1 MRLIA
6 LLLALWVNHHPE
18 RIDRWRRPEPFL
30 RYLGWVCARWPEA
43 QERDGLLRLL
53 IILLPPLLIFLIVQT
68 LLDDWLFGLAE
79 IALGFWALLFLH
91 GPGRTDDQLDD
102 FITACQE
109 RHLGAAQG
117 LAADLAEHSIDDTDD
132 YAELPKTAAEGLLW
146 QTYRRILSGL
156 FWFLIL
162 GPIGPVAVRL
172 TALTASST
180 QSENDNLF
188 YYSQRLLHLIDW
200 LPARA
205 AALSF
210 ALVGS
215 FVEAREAWQDAQQTS
230 SDARSLIVSTGIG
243 ALDLEEWSEEPDD
256 MMEILQATR
265 ELAGRSLMIWI
276 AIAALLTIAGW
287 LY

>member
-6 LLLALWVNHHPE
+6 ILLALWANHHPE

-30 RYLGWVCARWPEA
+30 HYLSWVCDRWPEA
-43 QERDGLLRLL
+43 QERDGLLRLAA
-53 IILLPPLLIFLIVQT
+53 ILLPPLLLFLIIQI
-68 LLDDWLFGLAE
+68 LLDGWLFGIAE
-79 IALGFWALLFLH
+79 ILLGFWALLFLH

-102 FITACQE
+102 FIKACQE

-117 LAADLAEHSIDDTDD
+117 LAADLAERDSYVELSH
-132 YAELPKTAAEGLLW
+132 AELPKMATEGLLW

-156 FWFLIL
+156 FWLLLL

-172 TALTASST
+172 AALTAAT
-180 QSENDNLF
+180 ARSEDSNLA
-188 YYSQRLLHLIDW
+188 YYSERLLHLIDW

-230 SDARSLIVSTGIG
+230 PDARSLIVSTGVG
-243 ALDLEEWSEEPDD
+243 ALDLDEWSEDPDD
-256 MMEILQATR
+256 MVEIIQTTR